1 MNMLWIILMLT
12 MIKRKSDLFDDHHH
26 NELEDI
32 DVDDDK
38 VEQVSQFRSLP
49 THPTTLSHANDD
61 DDYDDDDANDD
72 DDDANDDYDDNDGDD
87 GDEDDDDNDNDDD
100 DVVHCKI
107 SPHCSPHTR
116 LLSN

>member
-1 MNMLWIILMLT
+1 MNMLWTILMLT
-12 MIKRKSDLFDDHHH
+12 MIKRKSDNDDHHH
-26 NELEDI
+26 NELKDI

-49 THPTTLSHANDD
+49 THPTTHSHANDD
-61 DDYDDDDANDD
+61 DDDDANDD
-72 DDDANDDYDDNDGDD
+72 DDDNDDHDGDD
-87 GDEDDDDNDNDDD
+87 DDDDNDNDDD

-107 SPHCSPHTR
+107 LPHCSPHTR